1 MSKGKYSISVS
12 QGRVAHDHDNRDYT
26 PHNADRGLRNRNVII
41 KQTEDYKSAFNE
53 LFRDSIEA
61 YNAKQKREDRKKSYD
76 YYSEIANGKGKEKP
90 IYEYVLQIGSRDT
103 LGVTDNEFDVKRWE
117 ELKRQHK
124 FVSATNYAK
133 QHLNRDPRR
142 EELKRLLAD
151 ELSQLEERYPNFHF
165 YTIVIHDDEPNG
177 TCHAHIAFTPVAD
190 GYKNG
195 MQKRDSLTK
204 ALNQMGFKT
213 QKDSGLAIS
222 QWQNELK
229 YTFEKAMIEAGYERE
244 YMGNTEKHMCLIQ
257 FKVKK
262 QNEELAEKNENL
274 SEQNKKLA
282 EENARL
288 IQESRLALLEIN
300 KRQNECDDREKRL
313 KETAELLYQADQ
325 EQQAREL
332 ELRRRERRARAD
344 EVYDRMVG
352 DQYKQDSSRRMPDN
366 LPDFGM

>member
-1 MSKGKYSISVS
+1 MLGYLTYFINGLYLLYLIYNMFTNSKANKEDFRLILHISITSVLCLILPLFAS
-12 QGRVAHDHDNRDYT
+12 GDSSHW
-26 PHNADRGLRNRNVII
+26 
-41 KQTEDYKSAFNE
+41 FNMT
-53 LFRDSIEA
+53 LAVDVML
-61 YNAKQKREDRKKSYD
+61 
-76 YYSEIANGKGKEKP
+76 YY
-90 IYEYVLQIGSRDT
+90 VFLLQ
-103 LGVTDNEFDVKRWE
+103 
-117 ELKRQHK
+117 Q
-124 FVSATNYAK
+124 
-133 QHLNRDPRR
+133 
-142 EELKRLLAD
+142 
-151 ELSQLEERYPNFHF
+151 
-165 YTIVIHDDEPNG
+165 
-177 TCHAHIAFTPVAD
+177 FT
-190 GYKNG
+190 
-195 MQKRDSLTK
+195 KRDSLTK
-204 ALNQMGFKT
+204 ALNLMGFKT

-229 YTFEKAMIEAGYERE
+229 CTFEKAMIEAGYERE

-282 EENARL
+282 EENARW

-366 LPDFGM
+366 LPEFGM

>member
-61 YNAKQKREDRKKSYD
+61 YNAKQKRED
-76 YYSEIANGKGKEKP
+76 
-90 IYEYVLQIGSRDT
+90 GSRDT

-229 YTFEKAMIEAGYERE
+229 CTFEKAMIEAGYERE
-244 YMGNTEKHMCLIQ
+244 YMGNTEKHMCLMQ

-262 QNEELAEKNENL
+262 QNEDLAAENENL
-274 SEQNKKLA
+274 SEQNKKLNA
-282 EENARL
+282 ENARL
-288 IQESRLALLEIN
+288 IQEARLTMFEIN
-300 KRQNECDDREKRL
+300 KRQNECADREQRL

-366 LPDFGM
+366 LPEFGM

>member
-26 PHNADRGLRNRNVII
+26 PHNADRGLRDRNVII

-124 FVSATNYAK
+124 FVSATNYVK

-142 EELKRLLAD
+142 EELKRLMAD
-151 ELSQLEERYPNFHF
+151 ELSQLEEKYPNFHF
-165 YTIVIHDDEPNG
+165 YTITIHDDEPNG

-229 YTFEKAMIEAGYERE
+229 NTIEHSMIEAGYERE
-244 YMGNTEKHMCLIQ
+244 YMGNTEKHMCLMQ

-262 QNEELAEKNENL
+262 QNEDLAAENENL
-274 SEQNKKLA
+274 SEQNKKLNA
-282 EENARL
+282 ENARL
-288 IQESRLALLEIN
+288 IQEARLTMFEIN
-300 KRQNECDDREKRL
+300 KRQNECADREQRL

-332 ELRRRERRARAD
+332 ELRRRERLARAD
-344 EVYDRMVG
+344 DLADRMLG
-352 DQYKQDSSRRMPDN
+352 DAYKTNQGRRLPN
-366 LPDFGM
+366 TPDFSM